1 MISLPQFGQSARAAS
16 LTPRQTARGICVAS
30 AVAALGVYL
39 ASPFVTLWS
48 VGSALHTH
56 DMAALGQVINW
67 GALDASIKHQ
77 TLNGL
82 HLIPASDDLPEFGES
97 FAATAVSNAVDT
109 TVTQNN
115 LGMLVDQ
122 AIPAAVPV
130 SQPNISFAS
139 LAAHASVR
147 FARLDQFVAEVPLP
161 GHERETPLRIEMRI
175 QGWRWKITNVEFPT
189 ARAPVLQASAAPSNA

>member
-1 MISLPQFGQSARAAS
+1 MCCLSRSSAGCVSGFPFCHAVERGFRPAF
-16 LTPRQTARGICVAS
+16 ARYDGPWPGHQ
-30 AVAALGVYL
+30 L
-39 ASPFVTLWS
+39 
-48 VGSALHTH
+48 
-56 DMAALGQVINW
+56 

-82 HLIPASDDLPEFGES
+82 HLVPTSDDLPEFGES

-175 QGWRWKITNVEFPT
+175 QGWRWKITNVEFPL
-189 ARAPVLQASAAPSNA
+189 RGLQCFRLLRRRPTPEI